1 MLGHQLPIGQD
12 FGVQNAAQ
20 CVGEDIRVIPVVETP
35 LQFFQVT
42 IKMLDAHVM
51 ECSDNRP
58 LEQTPHA
65 FDAVGVDLAD
75 NPLLRGVAHGLVYGV
90 VISNPHVGLQLIGVN
105 GLGLILDG
113 STNEIVE
120 GSLPD
125 IGDALDSDLA
135 SLPLDG
141 TGHPSLAFLASRSY
155 FAPLSTYQCFVHF
168 DDTEQGG
175 SNKGIVAHGL
185 ADAVAQVPSRPVGG
199 PDGAPQLVGR
209 NTLLRF
215 AHEVDRQEPLTEGQV
230 RIVHAGPGGYGELVA
245 A

>member
-141 TGHPSLAFLASRSY
+141 TGHPRSCLPCFPILLCASFHLPVFR
-155 FAPLSTYQCFVHF
+155 PLRRYRTGWVQQRDRCPWPCGC
-168 DDTEQGG
+168 GG
-175 SNKGIVAHGL
+175 TSAK
-185 ADAVAQVPSRPVGG
+185 PSGRWSRWCASVGW
-199 PDGAPQLVGR
+199 PKYPS
-209 NTLLRF
+209 
-215 AHEVDRQEPLTEGQV
+215 
-230 RIVHAGPGGYGELVA
+230 
-245 A
+245 